1 MTKQVSD
8 LLPSNKKNR
17 KTRQEHG
24 EYKMQTGDAI
34 QLEICSFQTWLSSP
48 FVQSYLRVVA
58 CVYAR
63 AQLLPKLCCLFPWI
77 KILILNCQQYIITSV
92 NVQLNLR
99 MFSCCIFFYNTVSI
113 AQHRSACGMY
123 NDRMEFQL
131 LQCNINIIIIL
142 NSCCLWRI
150 KKTSE
155 WSVLSPARVYV

>member
-8 LLPSNKKNR
+8 LLLSNKKNR
-17 KTRQEHG
+17 KTRQEHV

-48 FVQSYLRVVA
+48 FVQSYSRVVA

-99 MFSCCIFFYNTVSI
+99 IFSCCIF
-113 AQHRSACGMY
+113 
-123 NDRMEFQL
+123 L
-131 LQCNINIIIIL
+131 IIL
-142 NSCCLWRI
+142 FQSHSIGL
-150 KKTSE
+150 
-155 WSVLSPARVYV
+155 RVVCTMIAWNFNCFNAT